1 MRGNYVIAIFS
12 IEQNQNRQEHKAQ
25 KRSITL
31 PQTSQKA
38 GGPKRSAKIVVQNQL
53 CSPVIDEPI
62 KINNAK
68 DPN

>member
-12 IEQNQNRQEHKAQ
+12 IQQNQNHQEHKAQ

-31 PQTSQKA
+31 PQTSQKG
-38 GGPKRSAKIVVQNQL
+38 GGPKRSAKIVVQNRL

-62 KINNAK
+62 KISNAK
-68 DPN
+68 HPN

>member
-1 MRGNYVIAIFS
+1 MQLQSSASN
-12 IEQNQNRQEHKAQ
+12 KAQ

-38 GGPKRSAKIVVQNQL
+38 GGPKRSAKIVVQNRL